1 MNDLDYERWR
11 GSVTE
16 RLLMLKEGQDALPEH
31 IDRWGERIENALRE
45 HIDDDQNVE
54 SKQSARISA
63 LELKQS
69 RLLGQLVVFGGFAT
83 ATLAAAATAVARYI
97 VP

>member
-11 GSVTE
+11 GAVDE
-16 RLLMLKEGQDALPEH
+16 KLRALKDGQDRIPAH
-31 IDRWGERIENALRE
+31 IDRWGDRLEDALRA
-45 HIDDDQNVE
+45 HVDDDQNVE
-54 SKQSARISA
+54 TQLSTRISS

-69 RLLGQLVVFGGFAT
+69 RLLGQLVIFGAISS
-83 ATLAAAATAVARYI
+83 AVLAAAATAVAKYV